1 MLKNLKLGLKMTLGF
16 GLVIL
21 LVLAIGGLAILNMM
35 QIQAQSE
42 SLNQEYVPE
51 VAVANNIERNALMVM
66 YDMRA
71 YGLNFDRNFY
81 DSAQKYME
89 TLNGYLDEAEQL
101 AIDYPGL
108 VQLGKDIVVAKE
120 HVAEYDALAKE
131 TRQIVDSIAG
141 ERAVLDEMAAQY
153 ISQAVAFLEIQNE
166 TFLRELADGA
176 SDAALAERVRKI
188 NLMNDAIDYANNA
201 RVATFKAIADFD
213 YNGFKAALGMLD
225 QIVPVVA
232 ELNGITRQQANLNQL
247 KTIGESRQKY
257 YDALNASYG
266 YFQHLAELNV
276 ERTRSGEDVLEAAQN
291 TASAGIAATKNI
303 SQEAV
308 DKVTS
313 AVIIIAIGL
322 AIALLLAVIIAF
334 ILTISI
340 VRALQKG
347 VDFAKEI
354 ALGNLKIEL
363 DVYQKDEIG
372 ELADAMRGMLVS
384 LQEKG
389 RVIERIADGDLTV
402 QFAKASD
409 KDDLGESLLVM
420 KSSLTEIL
428 TNVKSAIEQ
437 VSSGSD
443 QVSQASQELSQGA
456 TEQASSLEEIT
467 SSVNEINAQSK
478 QNAEN
483 AVEANGLAKNAASVA
498 GEGDRE
504 MTNLQ
509 QAMTAINAS
518 SDQIKKVV
526 KVIDDIAFQI
536 NLLALNANVE
546 AARAGKYGKGF
557 GVVAEEVRNL
567 AVKSA
572 NAVQETTQMVEDSIS
587 NIERGNKSVESTA
600 EKLRGIV
607 DGVQKVAN
615 FLEEIAVAS
624 REQAQGIDQITEG
637 LDQIDQVTQSN
648 TASAEESASASEEL
662 AGQAEQLKGLIQRFT
677 LADDERLLLTARRP
691 EPAVGRQQPRQQQ
704 YQAPR
709 QAPSR
714 PQTQNYQRG
723 NTSTGIRPVDP
734 SEQIRLD
741 DDDFERF

>member
-21 LVLAIGGLAILNMM
+21 LVLAIGGLAVLNMM

-51 VAVANNIERNALMVM
+51 VEVANNIERSALMVM
-66 YDMRA
+66 YEMRG

-81 DSAQKYME
+81 DSAQEYMKS
-89 TLNGYLDEAEQL
+89 LNGYLDDAEQL

-108 VQLGKDIVVAKE
+108 VQLGKDVVVAKE

-131 TRQIVDSIAG
+131 TRQIVDNIAAQ
-141 ERAVLDEMAAQY
+141 RAILDEAAATY
-153 ISQAVAFLEIQNE
+153 LAQANAFLENQE
-166 TFLRELADGA
+166 EAYMQDLADNA
-176 SDAALAERVRKI
+176 SDAAMIERLRKI
-188 NLMNDAIDYANNA
+188 YIMNEAIDLANNA

-213 YNGFKAALGMLD
+213 YGGLKSALDMLD
-225 QIVPVVA
+225 RIAPLAV
-232 ELNGITRQQANLNQL
+232 ELNQITRMRADLDAL
-247 KTIGESRQKY
+247 ATIGESRQRY
-257 YDALNASYG
+257 YDALSASNG
-266 YFQHLAELNV
+266 YFQRLAELNV
-276 ERTRSGEDVLEAAQN
+276 ERTRSGEDVLAAAQN
-291 TASAGIAATKNI
+291 TASAGIAATKRI
-303 SQEAV
+303 SEEAV
-308 DKVTS
+308 NKVTS
-313 AVIIIAIGL
+313 SVVIIAIGL
-322 AIALLLAVIIAF
+322 VIALLLAVIIA
-334 ILTISI
+334 IVLTVSI

-498 GEGDRE
+498 GEGDKE

-557 GVVAEEVRNL
+557 AVVAEEVRNL

-691 EPAVGRQQPRQQQ
+691 EPAGGRQQNRQQH
-704 YQAPR
+704 QAPR
-709 QAPSR
+709 QMPPR
-714 PQTQNYQRG
+714 PQNQNYQRG
-723 NTSTGIRPVDP
+723 NASTGIRPVDP